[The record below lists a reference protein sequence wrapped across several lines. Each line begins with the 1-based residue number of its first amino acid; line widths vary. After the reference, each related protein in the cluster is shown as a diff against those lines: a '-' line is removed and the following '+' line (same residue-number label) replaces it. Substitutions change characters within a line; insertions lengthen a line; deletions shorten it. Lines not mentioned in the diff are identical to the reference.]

1 MSYELLK
8 KRALAFLSIAR
19 YSLERGD
26 YDLVLFH
33 VEQFI
38 QLYSKYLIYKR
49 IGDYPKTHQIVR
61 LLRDLSRVYD
71 NNDLKDFLSEN
82 LETLYLLEEAYISS
96 RYLPREYDREIA
108 DRVLETAD
116 RILEVFRCLESL

>member
-19 YSLERGD
+19 DSLERGD